1 MHPLLENYEKYY
13 GKKKEPKI
21 PRIEDYEGEKTIAD
35 ELKEIKEVSSLSKE
49 QHEVLAPYLSSPYLS
64 TTSGTSGI
72 ASISTR
78 SNFITTSNSTV
89 SITQKPKAIKTFDTE
104 YSKDCFLQ
112 IAEKIKDQTAKVTC
126 ITMNADV
133 VSNFHTGLR
142 TIIFEVQVYDAP

>member
-1 MHPLLENYEKYY
+1 MNPLLEKYEELY
-13 GKKKEPKI
+13 GKKEEPKI

-49 QHEVLAPYLSSPYLS
+49 QHEDLAPDLS

>member
-13 GKKKEPKI
+13 GKKEKPKI

-72 ASISTR
+72 ASVSY
-78 SNFITTSNSTV
+78 ITASNSTV
-89 SITQKPKAIKTFDTE
+89 SITPKPKAIKTFDPE

>member
-13 GKKKEPKI
+13 GKKKEEPKK
-21 PRIEDYEGEKTIAD
+21 E
-35 ELKEIKEVSSLSKE
+35 ELKGIANVSLSKE
-49 QHEVLAPYLSSPYLS
+49 QLEVLSPYLSSPYLS

-72 ASISTR
+72 ASVSTR

>member
-13 GKKKEPKI
+13 GKKEEEPKK
-21 PRIEDYEGEKTIAD
+21 E
-35 ELKEIKEVSSLSKE
+35 ELKGIANVSLSKE
-49 QHEVLAPYLSSPYLS
+49 QLEVLAPYLSA
-64 TTSGTSGI
+64 TSGTIGI
-72 ASISTR
+72 ASVSTI

-89 SITQKPKAIKTFDTE
+89 SITQKPKAIKTFDPE

-126 ITMNADV
+126 ITMNADM

-142 TIIFEVQVYDAP
+142 TIIFEVQVYDTP

>member
-13 GKKKEPKI
+13 GKKEEPKI

-49 QHEVLAPYLSSPYLS
+49 QLEVLAPDLS

>member
-13 GKKKEPKI
+13 GKKKEEPKK
-21 PRIEDYEGEKTIAD
+21 E
-35 ELKEIKEVSSLSKE
+35 ELKGIANVSLSKE
-49 QHEVLAPYLSSPYLS
+49 QLEVLSPYLS

-72 ASISTR
+72 ASISTP

>member
-13 GKKKEPKI
+13 GKKEEEPKK
-21 PRIEDYEGEKTIAD
+21 E
-35 ELKEIKEVSSLSKE
+35 ELKGITNVSLSKE
-49 QHEVLAPYLSSPYLS
+49 QLEVLAPDLS

-72 ASISTR
+72 VSISTR

-133 VSNFHTGLR
+133 VGNFHTGLR
-142 TIIFEVQVYDAP
+142 TIIVEVQVYDAP

>member
-1 MHPLLENYEKYY
+1 MNPLLEKYEELH
-13 GKKKEPKI
+13 GKKEQKEEPKKI
-21 PRIEDYEGEKTIAD
+21 I
-35 ELKEIKEVSSLSKE
+35 SKE
-49 QHEVLAPYLSSPYLS
+49 QLQDLETYLS

-72 ASISTR
+72 ASISTP

-89 SITQKPKAIKTFDTE
+89 SITPKPKAIKTFDPE

>member
-13 GKKKEPKI
+13 GKKEEEPKK
-21 PRIEDYEGEKTIAD
+21 E
-35 ELKEIKEVSSLSKE
+35 ELKGITNVSLSKE
-49 QHEVLAPYLSSPYLS
+49 QLEVLSPYLS

-72 ASISTR
+72 ASISTP

-133 VSNFHTGLR
+133 VGNFHTGLR